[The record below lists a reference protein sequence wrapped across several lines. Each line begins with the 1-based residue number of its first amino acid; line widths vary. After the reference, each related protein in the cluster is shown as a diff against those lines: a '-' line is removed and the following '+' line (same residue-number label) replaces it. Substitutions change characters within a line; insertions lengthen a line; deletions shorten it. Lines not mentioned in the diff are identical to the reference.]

1 MRDLEE
7 LLDIDG
13 MSISKSENERVRT
26 GLHPSDLQVVFPSTS
41 KYQSYLECLDRMAG
55 LQSELYRMKG
65 LLCFCKSLL
74 LVDYP
79 WCRIHEPFF
88 ILSMQ

>member
-1 MRDLEE
+1 
-7 LLDIDG
+7 
-13 MSISKSENERVRT
+13 
-26 GLHPSDLQVVFPSTS
+26 
-41 KYQSYLECLDRMAG
+41 MAG